1 MQKSFQVFNYWKIP
15 VKLRKWFDAFIL
27 YGFFFKADQKHK
39 LLDLDKL
46 L

>member
-1 MQKSFQVFNYWKIP
+1 MFNYWKIP

-27 YGFFFKADQKHK
+27 YGFFKADQKYK